1 MPPQPPTGPARG
13 LAITA
18 LVVGIGAFLF
28 GLIPVFGALVGVVA
42 VVLGIL
48 ALRKRQSKGMA
59 LTGTILGGIA
69 IVSSIVMT
77 IGAFALVGTTSDA
90 VSEIVASATAQPLEQ
105 SEPVEEAEPAEE
117 TVAPEPEAAAVPAE
131 YKSALTS
138 ADTYANMMAMSKA
151 GIFAQLT
158 SEYGGQFTVEA
169 AQYAV
174 DNVDADWS
182 ANALAS
188 AKTYQEEM
196 AMSPAAIH
204 DQLISEYGA
213 QFTVE
218 EADYAILHLND

>member
-1 MPPQPPTGPARG
+1 
-13 LAITA
+13 
-18 LVVGIGAFLF
+18 
-28 GLIPVFGALVGVVA
+28 
-42 VVLGIL
+42 
-48 ALRKRQSKGMA
+48 MA
-59 LTGTILGGIA
+59 LTGVILGGIA
-69 IVSSIVMT
+69 VVSSIVVT
-77 IGAFALVGTTSDA
+77 IGAFALVGTTGDA
-90 VSEIVASATAQPLEQ
+90 VAEIVASATAQPLEQ
-105 SEPVEEAEPAEE
+105 SEPVEPAEAAEE

-138 ADTYANMMAMSKA
+138 AGTYASMMDMSKA

-188 AKTYQEEM
+188 AKTYQEQM

-204 DQLISEYGA
+204 DQLVSEYGA

>member
-1 MPPQPPTGPARG
+1 MPPQPPSGKARG
-13 LAITA
+13 LAIAA
-18 LVVGIGAFLF
+18 LIVGIGAFLF
-28 GLIPVFGALVGVVA
+28 GLIPVFGALVGVAA

-48 ALRKRQSKGMA
+48 ALRKRQAKGMA

-69 IVSSIVMT
+69 IVSSIVVA
-77 IGAFALVGTTSDA
+77 IGAFALVGTTKDV
-90 VSEIVASATAQPLEQ
+90 VSEIVASATAQPIEQ
-105 SEPVEEAEPAEE
+105 SEPVEEAEPVEE
-117 TVAPEPEAAAVPAE
+117 SAAPEPEAAAVPAE
-131 YKSALTS
+131 YTSALTS
-138 ADTYANMMAMSKA
+138 AGTYAGMMDMSKA

-188 AKTYQEEM
+188 AKTYQEQM

-204 DQLISEYGA
+204 DQLVSEYGA